1 MSRGPENQV
10 PGDQVPG
17 NQGPGNQGPDMRR
30 ILYRETHSS
39 RAAVATVA
47 AVLIM
52 ALAAY
57 GLLEAGVHAI
67 GQPAWLIEPQLA
79 AERIVALPAGIPPL
93 LLGVIGAVLAM
104 AGLVFFLN
112 AVLPG
117 RRARHLLNGRGYGL
131 GASGSP
137 DSDNG
142 LAENGPAAE
151 IGNSPSIVVD
161 DEVIASALARSARLA
176 ANVTPEQVMVVVS
189 QRQVM
194 VSVRPTSGV
203 PIEESVILAAV
214 QAELRDMAL
223 VPVPE
228 VRVNVSTSGVIGA

>member
-1 MSRGPENQV
+1 MG
-10 PGDQVPG
+10 
-17 NQGPGNQGPDMRR
+17 
-30 ILYRETHSS
+30 
-39 RAAVATVA
+39 
-47 AVLIM
+47 
-52 ALAAY
+52 LAAY

-93 LLGVIGAVLAM
+93 LLGVLGAVLAV
-104 AGLVFFLN
+104 AGLVFVLN

-117 RRARHLLNGRGYGL
+117 RRARHLLDSRGYGL
-131 GASGSP
+131 VAGRNP

-142 LAENGPAAE
+142 QTENGSAEHGQAAGV
-151 IGNSPSIVVD
+151 GNSPSVVVD

-176 ANVTPEQVMVVVS
+176 ANVMPEQVMVVVS
-189 QRQVM
+189 QRQVV

-203 PIEESVILAAV
+203 PVDETSVLAAV
-214 QAELRDMAL
+214 QEELREMA
-223 VPVPE
+223 PVPLPD